1 MTFFI
6 LSSDCLYWAIL
17 LACRFSLKVLQIRG
31 RYFANFDKRTE
42 TDRWMG
48 ISTGQTDGHCALCP
62 HPLLPS
68 HTSFP
73 RVPSP
78 RTPAWQ
84 GLLCHLPPWQGGR
97 REAQGSRKVQG
108 ERAAAGQQQQVTT
121 GLAITVSSA
130 EGSTGPA
137 AGITGSSLK
146 AFSSSGPQFP
156 SWK

>member
-1 MTFFI
+1 
-6 LSSDCLYWAIL
+6 
-17 LACRFSLKVLQIRG
+17 
-31 RYFANFDKRTE
+31 
-42 TDRWMG
+42 MG

-62 HPLLPS
+62 HPPLPS

-73 RVPSP
+73 RVPAP
-78 RTPAWQ
+78 RTPALQ
-84 GLLCHLPPWQGGR
+84 GLLCHLPPWQWGR

-130 EGSTGPA
+130 EGSTGLVA
-137 AGITGSSLK
+137 EITGSSLK

-156 SWK
+156 SWKQRGGYKEQMSTESFPGLVPS